1 MSTSILP
8 LDIRLLLK
16 KLRSLR
22 GLRGL
27 GQELRSLGQEL
38 RGSASQE
45 LRSSASLSLHSVTI
59 CLFSWLKKLR
69 GQELRG
75 LSQEEEYPCEVEN
88 CVAVM
93 R

>member
-8 LDIRLLLK
+8 LAIRLLLK
-16 KLRSLR
+16 KLRSLS
-22 GLRGL
+22 
-27 GQELRSLGQEL
+27 QE
-38 RGSASQE
+38 GSASQE
-45 LRSSASLSLHSVTI
+45 LRSSASFSLHSVTI

-88 CVAVM
+88 YAAVT